1 MSVSGDVGRYFQI
14 YRKHIGRR
22 MYLVFG
28 LSLLAALTEGF
39 GIALL
44 LPLLRTADTSSPTE
58 DLGWVEQSLFDFL
71 AWIGIGESV
80 LGILAFIGVAF
91 ALKGLIKFAEGG
103 YRGYLQAQLLAE
115 LKQEM
120 FDIYSQM
127 SYRYYISQNTGHFI
141 NIINAQ
147 TREFF
152 LSFGQYVTFFSQI
165 ITTLSYFAFAFVL
178 TWRFATMAA
187 VAGILLLLLFRK
199 LNHYV
204 RTLSRKN
211 AKEMSQLNKLLVQIL
226 QSFKYIVSTNQV
238 GHLRSGVS
246 QSIDRLRHYQLWR
259 RLAGSFTTALREP
272 MSVFFIIGVIIIQV
286 TVFEDPLTPIFVSL
300 LLFHRGMQSVIAVQ
314 SGWQT
319 TMEKIGSVEMVDD
332 EFRIASDHEEESGTE
347 SIGAFSDAITFE
359 NVSFSYDAEEQVIDD
374 VSITIP
380 ANTTVAFVGESGAG
394 KSTLID
400 MMTLLLKPQN
410 GRILIDGTPGN
421 EIHLP
426 SWRSQLGYVSQETV
440 IFDDTVVNNIS
451 LWDDG
456 DPDEVEARARE
467 AAQKAYAHE
476 FIEQLSDSY
485 QSIVGDRG
493 VRLSGG
499 QRQRLFIARE
509 LYKNP
514 NLLILDEATS
524 ALDTESERYIQ
535 KSIDDLR
542 GTMTV
547 VIIAHRLSTIKNV
560 DHIYVMDQG
569 RVVEHGPFRELSTGG
584 TQFRRMVEMQSL

>member
-1 MSVSGDVGRYFQI
+1 MSVSGDIGLYFRI

-22 MYLVFG
+22 MYIVFG

-44 LPLLRTADTSSPTE
+44 LPLLRSADTTRPVE

-71 AWIGIGESV
+71 NWIGIGESI

-115 LKQEM
+115 LKQKM
-120 FDIYSQM
+120 FDTYSRM
-127 SYRYYISQNTGHFI
+127 SYQYYISQNTGHFI

-152 LSFGQYVTFFSQI
+152 LSFGQFITFFSQI

-187 VAGILLLLLFRK
+187 VAGIILLLLFRR
-199 LNHYV
+199 LNNYV

-226 QSFKYIVSTNQV
+226 QSFKYIVSTHQID
-238 GHLRSGVS
+238 HLRSGVS
-246 QSIDRLRHYQLWR
+246 HSIDRLRHYQLWR

-272 MSVFFIIGVIIIQV
+272 MSVFFIIGVIIVQV
-286 TVFEDPLTPIFVSL
+286 TVFEDPITPIFVSL

-332 EFRIASDHEEESGTE
+332 EFRTASNHEEAGGREE
-347 SIGAFSDAITFE
+347 IGPFSDEIVFD
-359 NVSFSYDAEEQVIDD
+359 NVSFSYDDEEDVIQNLSLT
-374 VSITIP
+374 VP
-380 ANTTVAFVGESGAG
+380 ANTTVAFRSESGAG

-400 MMTLLLKPQN
+400 MMTLLLKPQQ
-410 GRILIDGTPGN
+410 GRVLIDGTAGGD
-421 EIHLP
+421 IYLP
-426 SWRSQLGYVSQETV
+426 SWRSQIGYVSQETV

-456 DPDEVEARARE
+456 DPADVETRARN

-476 FIEQLSDSY
+476 FIEELDNGY
-485 QSIVGDRG
+485 QSVVGDRG

-535 KSIDDLR
+535 QSIDALK
-542 GTMTV
+542 GEMTV

-560 DHIYVMDQG
+560 DRIFVMENG
-569 RVVEHGPFRELSTGG
+569 RLVESGGFETLTGRDSRFR
-584 TQFRRMVEMQSL
+584 QMVEIQSL